1 MAGHFLFTMVWAGW
15 LCMALALL
23 MLAWKSEQMLY
34 SELLYLEL
42 ALFMGGGYGV
52 GVLVGIIRVRKLSR
66 SAVAYSDLHRRK
78 VTDIRSVLFPLL
90 IGALIVYTILLTVL
104 YLPYLKSG
112 AELNAGVLAC
122 AIVRLGPGAD
132 PCRDAASCGAG

>member
-1 MAGHFLFTMVWAGW
+1 
-15 LCMALALL
+15 
-23 MLAWKSEQMLY
+23 MLY

-42 ALFMGGGYGV
+42 VLFMGGGYGV